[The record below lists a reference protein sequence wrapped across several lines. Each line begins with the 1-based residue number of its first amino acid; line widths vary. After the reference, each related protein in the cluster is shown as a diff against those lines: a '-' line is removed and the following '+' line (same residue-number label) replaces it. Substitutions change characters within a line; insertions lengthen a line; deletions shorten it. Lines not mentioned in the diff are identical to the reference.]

1 MTVHYETDGPVAI
14 VTLDRPGVAN
24 AIDRPTADELVA
36 ALRRFDA
43 DDALAVA
50 VLTGANGK
58 FCAGADLKAMR
69 EDGCRAPAASSRT
82 ATVRSARRACCSAR
96 A

>member
-14 VTLDRPGVAN
+14 VTLDRPDVAN

-43 DDALAVA
+43 DDSLPVA
-50 VLTGANGK
+50 VLTGANGT
-58 FCAGADLKAMR
+58 FWAGATHGVWR
-69 EDGCRAPAASSRT
+69 TGAAT
-82 ATVRSARRACCSAR
+82 
-96 A
+96 